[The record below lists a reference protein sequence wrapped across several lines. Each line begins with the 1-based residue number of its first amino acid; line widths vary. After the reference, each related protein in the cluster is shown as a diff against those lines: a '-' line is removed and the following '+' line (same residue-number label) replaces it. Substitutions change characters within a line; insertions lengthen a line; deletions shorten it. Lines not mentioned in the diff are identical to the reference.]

1 MKICVLFVEP
11 MRYGLE
17 LIEDVYKKT
26 EHEFKYI
33 YIQDHEVS
41 DRELKVPDDSLILKG
56 TSNDKCKLLV
66 KELKQ
71 FAPELMVI
79 NGYVGSVQEK
89 AIRYCK
95 RNKIP
100 YAIESDTP
108 LRIPSNPLK
117 AVIKNYLLNHRLNNK
132 LCYGFA
138 GGTPQKENFLHYGI
152 SEDRCFIMP
161 MSVSEKRFEKEV
173 NKLPAKEELKRDN
186 NLVGKS
192 VFLYAGRLAE
202 EKNVK
207 LLLKAFKKIESKDT
221 ALLILGAGAENADLI
236 DFVSRNQM
244 ENVYFKGHVIFPEIV
259 KYYKMA
265 DCFVLPSKAEP
276 WGLVVNE
283 AMSVGLPVILSSA
296 VGCAKDLL
304 KDNKN
309 GFFFESENEEDLV
322 KCFKS
327 AMAADL
333 HQMGEESK
341 RIIEGWGMDNYL
353 KAFNEAIEVISRR

>member
-41 DRELKVPDDSLILKG
+41 DRELKVPENSIILNG
-56 TSNDKCKLLV
+56 NSIDKCNRLV
-66 KELKQ
+66 NELIS
-71 FAPELMVI
+71 FNPEFMII
-79 NGYVGSVQEK
+79 NGYVGRVQER

-95 RNKIP
+95 KNRIS

-117 AVIKNYLLNHRLNNK
+117 AAIKKFLLNNRLNNK

-138 GGTPQKENFLHYGI
+138 GGTPQKENFIYYGI
-152 SEDRCFIMP
+152 SEERCFILP
-161 MSVSEKRFEKEV
+161 MSVSGEKFINESDALPTKNILKGEMGIENRKVFLFVGRFVWEKNLLLLLESFSIA
-173 NKLPAKEELKRDN
+173 LPDAALL
-186 NLVGKS
+186 LVGDGPEKAKIVEYIQSNNIQNVFLAGYS
-192 VFLYAGRLAE
+192 VFP
-202 EKNVK
+202 
-207 LLLKAFKKIESKDT
+207 D
-221 ALLILGAGAENADLI
+221 
-236 DFVSRNQM
+236 
-244 ENVYFKGHVIFPEIV
+244 IV
-259 KYYKMA
+259 RYYKMA
-265 DCFVLPSKAEP
+265 DCFVLPSKSER

-309 GFFFESENEEDLV
+309 GFLFESENVEELV
-322 KCFKS
+322 RCFKS

-333 HQMGEESK
+333 SKMGEESK

>member
-41 DRELKVPDDSLILKG
+41 DKELKVPENSIILNGNSIEKCNRLVNELI
-56 TSNDKCKLLV
+56 SFN
-66 KELKQ
+66 
-71 FAPELMVI
+71 PEFMII
-79 NGYVGSVQEK
+79 NGYVGREQES

-95 RNKIP
+95 KNRIP

-117 AVIKNYLLNHRLNNK
+117 AAIKKILLNKRLNNK

-138 GGTPQKENFLHYGI
+138 GGTPQKENFIYYGI

-161 MSVSEKRFEKEV
+161 MSVSKKRFEEEV
-173 NKLPAKEELKRDN
+173 NKLPAKEELKKDN
-186 NLVGKS
+186 NLTDKK

-202 EKNVK
+202 EKNVE
-207 LLLKAFKKIESKDT
+207 LLLKAFKKIEAKDA

-236 DFVSRNQM
+236 AYVSKNQM
-244 ENVYFKGHVIFPEIV
+244 QNVYFKGHVFFPEIV